1 MKLSVFLLI
10 LVAASH
16 QQYLGR
22 NMFRLPWISTRFA
35 QQQPIEYP
43 YYYNPRYHDDSY
55 SGPDATP
62 VIIVN
67 RVNEEHPRASTDRM
81 MNTGDRSQ
89 QFDDM
94 RVEPRVKNYG
104 HRQQDLTFGNKPQ
117 NRFFFTKQ
125 YHPYKTATLTITST
139 CTAITF
145 RTCVPRANF
154 RPPLPFPIPDCRRKR
169 QAESDLLEDDLDNQ
183 FAIDPSQVQ
192 LVMPTEQP
200 MKVSFIHDGREITR
214 EIMSSKEEEGRG
226 SRLVDASEMQ
236 MRNKKRF
243 LYFGPSAL
251 VAGTTITSWSVVSTI
266 ITSTFVPAVP
276 FRCLP
281 PGFTICP

>member
-43 YYYNPRYHDDSY
+43 HYYNPRYHDDSY

-125 YHPYKTATLTITST
+125 YQTYKTATLTITST

-154 RPPLPFPIPDCRRKR
+154 RPPLPRPVPNCRRKR

-226 SRLVDASEMQ
+226 RRLVDASEMQ

-243 LYFGPSAL
+243 LYLVPSVL
-251 VAGTTITSWSVVSTI
+251 VAETTITSWSVLSTI
-266 ITSTFVPAVP
+266 VTSTFVPAED
-276 FRCLP
+276 FLCLP